1 VFQHRVLLTHRR
13 DAPAGACPPLPQAR
27 ITSPAPAIRCEGSVV
42 RACHSHPMQDRTLI
56 YAAAVLAI
64 LGIAYWVF
72 LILRDVVQGRGH
84 LRDWPWKKRR
94 RNR

>member
-1 VFQHRVLLTHRR
+1 
-13 DAPAGACPPLPQAR
+13 
-27 ITSPAPAIRCEGSVV
+27 
-42 RACHSHPMQDRTLI
+42 MQDRTLI